1 MCTYSENNNFQH
13 FHFIAE
19 FLRSTLCIALP
30 LALAPSHLSADA
42 LGRGSESPFYLPQ
55 VFFSN
60 STVSRSGSV
69 EQQSATSGNDI
80 TSGKIVRQV
89 NITYI
94 PDEIVELVSGK
105 PAVCVI
111 LAERQDVIFGDC
123 NFFLNSYEE
132 GATSLVRLVQSFDA
146 ELIVCN
152 WKC

>member
-55 VFFSN
+55 VFS
-60 STVSRSGSV
+60 
-69 EQQSATSGNDI
+69 SGNDI